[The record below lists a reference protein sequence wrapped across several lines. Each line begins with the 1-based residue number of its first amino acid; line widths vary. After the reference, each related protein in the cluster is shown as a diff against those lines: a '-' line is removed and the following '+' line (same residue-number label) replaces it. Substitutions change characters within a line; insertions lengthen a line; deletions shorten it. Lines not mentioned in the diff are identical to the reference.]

1 MIKLQKKAVFAIVA
15 VSLVWAGVAAIGSA
29 NDQIPGTPQTNP
41 ILIRG
46 AVVHTIDGDVIEGGS
61 VLFDQGKITGV
72 GKEIAGV
79 PGNAVVIDAPG
90 DHVYPGL
97 IESMTDLG
105 LREILAVDVSV
116 DRDELG
122 DRNPNVRSWVA
133 VNPDSELIPV
143 ARAGGV
149 LIAHVAPSGAFV
161 RGQTAV
167 MMLDGWTAR
176 DMNLSAPNGLFVDWE
191 SIRSRDD
198 DPVERA
204 KKSEVELKQL
214 DEWFDQA
221 TRYGE
226 ARDSGRIPDVTD
238 LVLESLLPVLR
249 GERPMFVEANS
260 QSSIESAVAYAVAR
274 GLRIIIYGGY
284 DAAECAGVL
293 KKYDVP
299 VIISATYRLPRRR
312 DDAYDAPYT
321 LPERLRKAGVKF
333 AICGEGPGYPGGS
346 SNARNLPYHAGN
358 AVAYGLPRDEA
369 IRSITLSAA
378 EILGVADRIGSI
390 TLGKDATLLICDGDI
405 LEAETNVKRAFI
417 QGRDVDLSSKHTML
431 FEKYQKKYL
440 GK

>member
-1 MIKLQKKAVFAIVA
+1 MRKLRILGMLAIVTM
-15 VSLVWAGVAAIGSA
+15 SLALNSAAPA
-29 NDQIPGTPQTNP
+29 NDQIPGSPQSKP

-46 AVVHTIDGDVIEGGS
+46 AIVHTIDGDVIERGS
-61 VLFDQGKITGV
+61 VLFDAGKITGV
-72 GKEIAGV
+72 GKDIADV
-79 PGNAVVIDAPG
+79 PSNADVIDANG
-90 DHVYPGL
+90 GHVYPGL

-149 LIAHVAPSGAFV
+149 LIAHVAPTGAFV

-167 MMLDGWTAR
+167 MMLDGWTAS
-176 DMNLSAPNGLFVDWE
+176 DMNLSAPNGLFVNWE
-191 SIRSRDD
+191 SILSRDD

-204 KKSEVELKQL
+204 KKSEAKLKEL
-214 DEWFDQA
+214 DDWFDQA
-221 TRYGE
+221 TRYGQ
-226 ARDSGRIPDVTD
+226 ARDSGRIADVTD
-238 LVLESLLPVLR
+238 VVLESLLPVIS
-249 GERPMFVEANS
+249 GKRPMFVEANS

-274 GLRIIIYGGY
+274 GLRTVIYGGY
-284 DAAECAGVL
+284 DAAECTTLL

-299 VIISATYRLPRRR
+299 VIIAATYRLPQRR
-312 DDAYDAPYT
+312 DDAYDASYT
-321 LPERLRKAGVKF
+321 LPDRLRKAGVKF

-390 TLGKDATLLICDGDI
+390 TPGKDATLLICDGDI
-405 LEAETNVKRAFI
+405 LETETNVSRAFI
-417 QGRDVDLSSKHTML
+417 QGREVDLSSKHTML

>member
-1 MIKLQKKAVFAIVA
+1 MRKINMKAAWMIVA
-15 VSLVWAGVAAIGSA
+15 MSFAFPWDTPA
-29 NDQIPGTPQTNP
+29 NDQIPGTPQTKP

-46 AVVHTIDGDVIEGGS
+46 AVVHTIDGDVIDGGE
-61 VLFDQGKITGV
+61 VLFDAGKIVAV
-72 GKEIAGV
+72 GKDIADV
-79 PGNAVVIDAPG
+79 PDDAVVIDASG
-90 DHVYPGL
+90 GHVYPGL

-122 DRNPNVRSWVA
+122 GRNPNVRSWVA

-149 LIAHVAPSGAFV
+149 LIAHVAPTGSFV

-176 DMNLSAPNGLFVDWE
+176 DMNLSAPNGLLVDWE
-191 SIRSRDD
+191 SIRPRDE

-204 KKSEVELKQL
+204 KKSEAELKQL
-214 DEWFDQA
+214 DDWFDRA

-226 ARDSGRIPDVTD
+226 ARRSGRIADVTD
-238 LVLESLLPVLR
+238 LALESLLPVLR

-260 QSSIESAVAYAVAR
+260 QTSIESAIAYAVSR
-274 GLRIIIYGGY
+274 ELKVVIYGGY
-284 DAAECAGVL
+284 DAAACSALL

-299 VIISATYRLPRRR
+299 VIIAATYRLPRRR
-312 DDAYDAPYT
+312 DDAYDASYT

-333 AICGEGPGYPGGS
+333 AISGEGPGYPGGS

-358 AVAYGLPRDEA
+358 AVAYGLPRDQA
-369 IRSITLSAA
+369 VRSITLSAA
-378 EILGVADRIGSI
+378 EILGVSDRIGSI
-390 TLGKDATLLICDGDI
+390 TPGKDATLLICDGDI
-405 LEAETNVKRAFI
+405 LETETNVTRAFV
-417 QGRDVDLSSKHTML
+417 QGRVVDLSSKHTML

-440 GK
+440 GN